1 MGNLLLRIRTL
12 TPGRI
17 VRYLMRECGILP
29 GILAVRCWVA
39 RLRVCFF
46 GGALFNRRMKGVRFI
61 SYGNDRYRKARK
73 RIRYEAFRFGFQD
86 VSVYRPE
93 DLPESFQRKFA
104 DILKVPRGGGYW
116 VWKICIIHESLL
128 RMREGEI
135 LVYCDSGCT
144 INAGGRKRFIEY
156 LDIVLQD
163 PSGMLSFGFNH
174 MLKEKCWTI
183 RELYEAIG
191 CAVDESPQLVGGI
204 LFLRKNVTVMRM
216 IEEARR
222 IIWKNPLLIT
232 DHYNKNQEP
241 HFIDN
246 RHDQSLLSLL
256 RKKYGSPVLTDETYA
271 SGDDWTP
278 LAKMPFWAT
287 RSAG

>member
-1 MGNLLLRIRTL
+1 MGDFIARIKTV
-12 TPGRI
+12 TPGKI
-17 VRYLMRECGILP
+17 VRYLVREGGILP
-29 GILAVRCWVA
+29 GILAARCWIA
-39 RLRVCFF
+39 RLRVHFF
-46 GGALFNRRMKGVRFI
+46 ADAFFKTRMKGVHFI

-73 RIRYEAFRFGFQD
+73 RIRYEAYRFGFQN
-86 VSVYRPE
+86 VSVYRPA
-93 DLPESFQRKFA
+93 DLPQTFQRKFA
-104 DILKVPRGGGYW
+104 DMLELPRGGGYW

-128 RMREGEI
+128 RMKEGEI

-163 PSGMLSFGFNH
+163 PSGILSFGFNQ

-183 RELYEAIG
+183 RELYEAVG

-204 LFLRKNVTVMRM
+204 LLLRKNATVMKM
-216 IEEARR
+216 IDEADR
-222 IIWKNPLLIT
+222 IIGENPLLIT
-232 DHYNKNQEP
+232 DHYNKNQESY
-241 HFIDN
+241 FIDN

-256 RKKYGSPVLTDETYA
+256 RKKYGSPVLLDETYA